1 MRFIILSISFFFSL
15 NQTKEK
21 IILKTHSGDS
31 VIISKD
37 IIYFNQRPIS
47 KTIEG
52 IVYSS
57 KYNRLIEQHSSI
69 LLFLEIDDRPN
80 FNTLKA
86 FKVTNKKAI
95 ELTECV
101 YNDRSQ
107 GIGPSP
113 FTDMDNDGKLE
124 FGGFD
129 LTEFYDAKD
138 SMYYNPSKY
147 FEINNGSVVPDSIL
161 TKKMD
166 IKVNGIYL
174 KKPLDKEGNCCIVI
188 KKTTKKSS
196 R

>member
-69 LLFLEIDDRPN
+69 LL
-80 FNTLKA
+80 
-86 FKVTNKKAI
+86 
-95 ELTECV
+95 
-101 YNDRSQ
+101 
-107 GIGPSP
+107 
-113 FTDMDNDGKLE
+113 
-124 FGGFD
+124 
-129 LTEFYDAKD
+129 
-138 SMYYNPSKY
+138 
-147 FEINNGSVVPDSIL
+147 IL